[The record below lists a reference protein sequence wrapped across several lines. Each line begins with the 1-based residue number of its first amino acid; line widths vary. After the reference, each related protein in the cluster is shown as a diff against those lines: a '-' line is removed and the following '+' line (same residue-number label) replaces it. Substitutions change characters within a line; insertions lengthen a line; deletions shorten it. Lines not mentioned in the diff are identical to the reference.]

1 MACWKA
7 RSATILVGIILVL
20 EFQTRTILN
29 WPTTISKNSI
39 ATRMVRSTQ
48 LNGRSAGPIWIEIS
62 TIVAHDS
69 SSAISFGSSHPITVS
84 RCTPIASKRLRVAG
98 YGHCKTRGFRA
109 TERQSATLTARK
121 GVPMISE
128 QTVMANDMPSSEPKS
143 GLSVGRIATV
153 LAIGVAVAAF
163 FYFDL
168 GRFLSLQALKDNRD
182 DLLLFTETHSAVAAA
197 LFVLA
202 YVAVTGLSLPG
213 AVILTLAGGFLFG
226 AVWGTLFVNLGA
238 TAGATLAFLA
248 SRYLLRDWVE
258 RKFGKW
264 LGPVQ
269 QGFEKN
275 AFSYLMTLRL
285 IPLFPFFVVNLVS
298 GLTRMNV
305 GTYLAATALGIIPG
319 SFVYAYAG
327 RQLGTIN
334 SLKDIASPGV
344 IGAFV
349 LLGLLALVPS
359 LYKKWSG
366 KPA

>member
-1 MACWKA
+1 MIQDEVAM
-7 RSATILVGIILVL
+7 
-20 EFQTRTILN
+20 
-29 WPTTISKNSI
+29 PTPVSETAVPDN
-39 ATRMVRSTQ
+39 
-48 LNGRSAGPIWIEIS
+48 
-62 TIVAHDS
+62 
-69 SSAISFGSSHPITVS
+69 SSAWK
-84 RCTPIASKRLRVAG
+84 IA
-98 YGHCKTRGFRA
+98 
-109 TERQSATLTARK
+109 
-121 GVPMISE
+121 
-128 QTVMANDMPSSEPKS
+128 
-143 GLSVGRIATV
+143 IAV
-153 LAIGVAVAAF
+153 VIAVAIGAF

-168 GRFLSLQALKDNRD
+168 GRFLSLAALKDNRD
-182 DLLLFTETHSAVAAA
+182 KLLSFTEANYISAAV
-197 LFVLA
+197 LFILA
-202 YVAVTGLSLPG
+202 YIAVTGLSLPG

-226 AVWGTLFVNLGA
+226 AVLGTLFVNLGA

-269 QGFEKN
+269 QGFAKN
-275 AFSYLMTLRL
+275 AFSYLLTLRL

-305 GTYLAATALGIIPG
+305 GSYVVATALGIIPG

-349 LLGLLALVPS
+349 LLGLLALVPN

-366 KPA
+366 RPA